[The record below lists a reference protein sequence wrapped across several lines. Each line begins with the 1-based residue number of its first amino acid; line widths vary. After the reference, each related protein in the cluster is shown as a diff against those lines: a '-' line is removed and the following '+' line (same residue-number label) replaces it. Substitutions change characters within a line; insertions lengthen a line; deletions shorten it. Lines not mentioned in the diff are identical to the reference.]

1 MSSEPSAP
9 PPDGSGQPSW
19 PVLSASGDATADHPP
34 PTSAAAHASA
44 WSPAG
49 PTDAGPAA
57 AGEPLI
63 SLRHVNHWFG
73 TGEARK
79 HALKDIS
86 LDIHPGQIVICTG
99 PSGSGKTTLLTM
111 LGGLRSCQDGS
122 LRILGQELRGA
133 SREQLAQL
141 RLNVGFI
148 FQAHNLM
155 MFLNARRNVRLALEL
170 HPRYYDQDMDALA
183 TAMLAQVG
191 LGDRGDA
198 MPANLSGGQ
207 RQRVAIARALVARPR
222 ILLGDEPTAALDKD
236 SGRTVVELMQRLAR
250 EEQTTIIMVTHDN
263 RILDVADR
271 IVIVEDGHLATPQ
284 QEAAFLGRMRDPGH

>member
-1 MSSEPSAP
+1 MSSESASAASSA
-9 PPDGSGQPSW
+9 GSG
-19 PVLSASGDATADHPP
+19 
-34 PTSAAAHASA
+34 PT
-44 WSPAG
+44 
-49 PTDAGPAA
+49 AA
-57 AGEPLI
+57 AGEPAI
-63 SLRHVNHWFG
+63 SMRHVNHWFG
-73 TGEARK
+73 EGEGRK

-122 LRILGQELRGA
+122 LRILGQELHGA
-133 SREQLAQL
+133 SKEQLAQL

-170 HPRYYDQDMDALA
+170 HPRSYDQDMDALA
-183 TAMLAQVG
+183 TTMLDQRG
-191 LGDRGDA
+191 LGGRGDA

-271 IVIVEDGHLATPQ
+271 IVIVDDGHLANPE